1 MSCTEKMCK
10 DKQDVPTSTTIFKIM
25 CFNVADVALVSYN
38 LGSSS
43 FSKALRITGTEET
56 FEAFAVHS
64 AAVSG
69 RERNVKHLH
78 IIYVIVIYTSLKKYP
93 NAHIPL

>member
-1 MSCTEKMCK
+1 
-10 DKQDVPTSTTIFKIM
+10 M
-25 CFNVADVALVSYN
+25 CFSMAYVALVSYN

-43 FSKALRITGTEET
+43 FSKALRITGAEGT

-69 RERNVKHLH
+69 KERNIKHLH
-78 IIYVIVIYTSLKKYP
+78 II
-93 NAHIPL
+93 

>member
-1 MSCTEKMCK
+1 
-10 DKQDVPTSTTIFKIM
+10 M
-25 CFNVADVALVSYN
+25 CFSVADVALVSYN

-56 FEAFAVHS
+56 FEAFAVNS

-69 RERNVKHLH
+69 KERNIKHLH
-78 IIYVIVIYTSLKKYP
+78 II
-93 NAHIPL
+93 